1 MILLN
6 TSRGYAGYPAGT
18 IVQLQ
23 TVEEASVIGQGFA
36 TSSVG
41 PVTAGNVT
49 TNKIMGRVG
58 IAAAGT
64 QVVVFNPQFTTES
77 KFNSYLSNAAADATT
92 VYVTRTIP
100 AAGSVTFVLNAAST
114 GVVAIDWYQ
123 VLLSGE
129 TQVS

>member
-64 QVVVFNPQFTTES
+64 QVTVFNPQFTTES
-77 KFNSYLSNAAADATT
+77 KFNSYLSNAAADATAF
-92 VYVTRTIP
+92 YVTRMIP
-100 AAGSVTFVLNAAST
+100 AAGSVTLVLNAAATAAVS
-114 GVVAIDWYQ
+114 VDWYQ
-123 VLLSGE
+123 ELISGV